1 MGFWERMYERLQE
14 RADKLQ
20 NEADEIR
27 AELPSVQ
34 YESTSNLI
42 SMYKSY
48 SSWSSTPKKRAIK
61 IVLNRRGVDP
71 DDY

>member
-1 MGFWERMYERLQE
+1 MGFRERMYERLQE

-34 YESTSNLI
+34 YERTSNLI

-48 SSWSSTPKKRAIK
+48 SSTPKKRAIK